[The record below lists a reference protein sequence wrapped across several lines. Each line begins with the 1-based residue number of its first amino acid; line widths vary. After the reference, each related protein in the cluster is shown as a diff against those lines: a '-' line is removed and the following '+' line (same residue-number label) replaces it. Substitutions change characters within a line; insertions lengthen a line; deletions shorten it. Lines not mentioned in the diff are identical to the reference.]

1 MALNLSRPIHQLD
14 PLSPDLHEDAVK
26 MREHGPLVPVEL
38 PGGVV
43 MWGVVG
49 DEAGRSILK
58 DTARFAKSP
67 EYWKA
72 LQRGDIPQDWPLLSI
87 AAPSGHSVVVTDGP
101 EHRKLRRPL
110 AQALTA
116 RRVEALT
123 PLVTSL
129 VERLLDDL
137 ERASGEAEDGV
148 IDFRSLFAWP
158 LPMGVIGYLLGVDE
172 ADHAELGR
180 LYSALFDDTV
190 GDGRSAELGLHSWL
204 DAHVARLEREPGE
217 DLVSAMLALPEE
229 DRLPREDLVVTLYV
243 VLAAGHETTT
253 HLLLNAVRA
262 LSARPEQLGL
272 LLSGEVPWDNA
283 VEETMRWDSPT
294 ANFFTR
300 FATEDV
306 DGADIHPAAT
316 GVKIAEGDPVFI
328 SYISMGR
335 DPERYGPTA
344 GEFDVR
350 RGEAAHTSF
359 GLGAHFCIG
368 APLARLEARIALDRL
383 FARWPGLSVVGDVP
397 RSPTVVVNSH
407 THLNVRLTQD

>member
-1 MALNLSRPIHQLD
+1 MALNLSRPVHRLD
-14 PLSPDLHEDAVK
+14 PLSPDLHEDGLK
-26 MREHGPLVPVEL
+26 MREHGPIVPVEL
-38 PGGVV
+38 PGGVP
-43 MWGVVG
+43 MWGVTG
-49 DEAGRSILK
+49 DEAGRNLLK
-58 DTARFAKSP
+58 DTGRFTKDP
-67 EYWKA
+67 QHWRA
-72 LQRGDIPQDWPLLSI
+72 LREGEIPQDWPMISI
-87 AAPSGHSVVVTDGP
+87 AAPSGHSVVNTDGP

-129 VERLLDDL
+129 VERLLDGM
-137 ERASGEAEDGV
+137 EKAAAEAEDGV
-148 IDFRSLFAWP
+148 VDFRELLAWP

-172 ADHAELGR
+172 ADHEELGR
-180 LYSALFDDTV
+180 LYSALFDDTASE
-190 GDGRSAELGLHSWL
+190 GRNAELGLHAWL
-204 DAHVARLEREPGE
+204 DAHVARLEREPGD

-229 DRLPREDLVVTLYV
+229 ERLPRQDLVVTLYV

-262 LSARPEQLGL
+262 LSARPEQLAS
-272 LLSGEVPWDNA
+272 LLSGEVPWENA

-306 DGADIHPAAT
+306 DGSEIHPSAA
-316 GVKIAEGDPVFI
+316 GVRIAKGDPVFV

-335 DPERYGPTA
+335 DPERFGPTA

-350 RGEAAHTSF
+350 REGAAHTGF
-359 GLGAHFCIG
+359 GYGAHFCIG
-368 APLARLEARIALDRL
+368 APLARLEAGIALKAL
-383 FARWPGLSVVGDVP
+383 FARWPELSVIGDVP
-397 RSPTVVVNSH
+397 RAPTVAVNSH
-407 THLNVRLTQD
+407 THLNVRLK

>member
-1 MALNLSRPIHQLD
+1 MALNLSRPVHQLD
-14 PLSPDLHEDAVK
+14 PLSPDLHEDATK

-49 DEAGRSILK
+49 DEAGRNLLK
-58 DTARFAKSP
+58 DNVRFAKSP
-67 EYWKA
+67 EHWKA
-72 LQRGDIPQDWPLLSI
+72 LQEGEIPQDWPLLSI
-87 AAPSGHSVVVTDGP
+87 AAPSGNSVVNADGP

-129 VERLLDDL
+129 VERLLEDL
-137 ERASGEAEDGV
+137 EKAARASQDGV
-148 IDFRSLFAWP
+148 VDFRSLFAWP
-158 LPMGVIGYLLGVDE
+158 LPMGVIGYLLGVNE

-180 LYSALFDDTV
+180 LYNALFDDTLS
-190 GDGRSAELGLHSWL
+190 DGRNAELSLHSWL
-204 DAHVARLEREPGE
+204 DAHVARLEREPGD

-229 DRLPREDLVVTLYV
+229 DRLPREDLVVALYV

-272 LLSGEVPWDNA
+272 LLSGEVPWENA

-306 DGADIHPAAT
+306 DGAQIHPDAA
-316 GVKIAEGDPVFI
+316 GVKVAKGDPVFV

-350 RGEAAHTSF
+350 RGEAAHTGF
-359 GLGAHFCIG
+359 GYGAHFCIG
-368 APLARLEARIALDRL
+368 APLARLEAGIALERI
-383 FARWPGLSVVGDVP
+383 FARWPELSVVGEVP
-397 RSPTVVVNSH
+397 RSPTIVVNSH
-407 THLNVRLTQD
+407 TRLDLRLK

>member
-1 MALNLSRPIHQLD
+1 MALNLSAPVHHLD
-14 PLSPDLHEDAVK
+14 PLSPDLHQDAAK
-26 MREHGPLVPVEL
+26 MREHGPIVPVEL

-43 MWGVVG
+43 MWAVTG
-49 DEAGRSILK
+49 DEAGRTLLK
-58 DTARFAKSP
+58 DADRFAKSP

-87 AAPSGHSVVVTDGP
+87 AAPAGRAITVVDGP

-116 RRVEALT
+116 RRVDALVPVITALT
-123 PLVTSL
+123 
-129 VERLLDDL
+129 ERLLDDL
-137 ERASGEAEDGV
+137 ERAADEAEDGV

-158 LPMGVIGYLLGVDE
+158 LPMGVIGHLLGVDE
-172 ADHAELGR
+172 ADHPELGR

-190 GDGRSAELGLHSWL
+190 GDGRGAELSLHSWL
-204 DAHVARLEREPGE
+204 AAHVSRLESDPGD
-217 DLVSAMLALPEE
+217 DLISAMLALPEE
-229 DRLPREDLVVTLYV
+229 DRLDRQDLAVTMYV

-262 LSARPEQLGL
+262 LSARPEQRDL
-272 LLSGEVPWDNA
+272 LLSGEVPWENL

-306 DGADIHPAAT
+306 AGADVHPAAE
-316 GVKIAEGDPVFI
+316 GVTIAEGDPVFV

-350 RGEAAHTSF
+350 RGEANTSF
-359 GLGAHFCIG
+359 GFGAHFCIG
-368 APLARLEARIALDRL
+368 APLARLEARIALERI
-383 FARWPGLSVVGDVP
+383 FARWPELSVVGDVP

-407 THLNVRLTQD
+407 SHLNVRLKQV